1 MPDACVSVWD
11 VDVHSLYTSFLIP
24 QLGREVLDL
33 ALKAVKPGVT
43 TDELDRIVH
52 EVCTCA
58 CVMVWG
64 EMEEVGWPA
73 ADTRT

>member
-1 MPDACVSVWD
+1 MCIP
-11 VDVHSLYTSFLIP
+11 HIRTSFLIP

-52 EVCTCA
+52 EVPIC
-58 CVMVWG
+58 M
-64 EMEEVGWPA
+64 
-73 ADTRT
+73 